1 MLAWP
6 YAIFLSVLLQL
17 TIPEVFLSICPL
29 TTILGQYST
38 AWLAECY
45 ALITTPLDPFSLVF
59 LEKTKLHILF
69 SWDKIQFPVFCLA
82 AVAKFCEKYFCNF
95 IQTREYVVSGKQ
107 ITACPRNLAHFYIV
121 NILRKLDKTS
131 WTYRKRLTGFDPQY
145 KSRCDVKR

>member
-1 MLAWP
+1 MAVQVLAWP

-107 ITACPRNLAHFYIV
+107 DYGMSKKSCTFLYSEYTKKIRQDF
-121 NILRKLDKTS
+121 LDIQEEIDRIRPS
-131 WTYRKRLTGFDPQY
+131 I
-145 KSRCDVKR
+145 